1 MNDALISKKDVEILI
16 FQAITAKITSK
27 LEGYSSPLEKIVNDV
42 VLENEPKIRAV
53 VTEALNTVFSDDKF
67 SGLVKEEFQRKVAK
81 NLVGKLEGAVE
92 KSADKLRQDESVKA
106 RMILA
111 IEAIV
116 NSQPNDPNY

>member
-116 NSQPNDPNY
+116 NSQTK